1 MEKILEKCYNNNYEE
16 NLPMRQV
23 FIITSAVVFVA
34 SLIAGFFAMSQ
45 ANQEELELTSRMQS
59 RGQVLADSLAESI
72 TPSYNSRATSTVQKI
87 IDKFTSSERL
97 AGISVFDSSGAIFAG
112 SENMP
117 LPEDGKLIATVMDSD
132 EFGGDFVRRGNG
144 TYYVQVRPLHEDQ
157 RVVGA
162 LAVAQNTT
170 YIDESMRSVWRDN
183 IIRLLFQ
190 ILIFVVAIFVLVRWV
205 FFHSISKMVESLQE
219 TRKGNSENDTIP
231 SSSFFKP
238 LAGEISKVTKS
249 LHQARHAASEEARM
263 RLEKID
269 SPWTAERLREFIKA
283 HLKDRP
289 IFVLSN
295 REPYVHTKTKN
306 KIVWSVPAG
315 GVVTALE
322 PVMEACGGMWI
333 AHGSGNADAETADKE
348 GNVMVPPDEPKYT
361 LKRVSLTS
369 KEIKGYYNGFSN
381 EALWPLC
388 LMAHTRPLF
397 RAEDWV
403 EYKKVNAKFAKI
415 LLDQIRGV
423 ERPIILVQDYHLA
436 LVPKMIKKSRPDALV
451 AIFWHIPWPS
461 AAQFNIC
468 PWRKELLEGMLGADL
483 VGFHTQQ
490 YCNNFIET
498 VGNEIE
504 SRIDYVQF
512 SIFRG
517 EHKTAIKPFPISIAF
532 PGNADGHDAPSRK
545 AIDALGIHGEH
556 LVLGVDRL
564 DYTKGILERFKGIEF
579 LLDAHPEYKRNLTLL
594 QIASPTR
601 ETVEKYRE
609 YAVRV
614 TEEAERIN
622 KKFSTNDWK
631 PIVLEKKNYSHD
643 DLLHLY
649 QFANVCLI
657 TSLHDGMN
665 LVAKEY
671 AAARRDESGVLV
683 LSQFAG
689 ASRDLKG
696 ALLINPY
703 SAEETSAALHTALS
717 MSKTE
722 QHKRMKMMRTSVRDY
737 NIYRWSAELI
747 KALSQLE

>member
-1 MEKILEKCYNNNYEE
+1 
-16 NLPMRQV
+16 MRQV
-23 FIITSAVVFVA
+23 LLVVGAAVLVA
-34 SLIAGFFAMSQ
+34 SLVVGFFALSQ

-59 RGQVLADSLAESI
+59 RSQVLADSLAESI
-72 TPSYNSRATSTVQKI
+72 EPAYNTRATSTVQRI
-87 IDKFTSSERL
+87 IDRFVSSERL
-97 AGISVFDSSGAIFAG
+97 AGLSVFDSSGVLVAG
-112 SENMP
+112 SSDMP
-117 LPEDGKLIATVMDSD
+117 LPTDGKIITTAMDSD
-132 EFGGDFVRRGNG
+132 EPGGDFVRRNDG
-144 TYYVQVRPLHEDQ
+144 TYYVHAIPIHEDE

-162 LAVAQNTT
+162 LVLAQNAT
-170 YIDESMRSVWRDN
+170 YIDEGIRGVWKDN
-183 IIRLLFQ
+183 IIRWFLQ
-190 ILIFVVAIFVLVRWV
+190 IIVFAAAVFILVRWV
-205 FFHSISKMVESLQE
+205 FSRSISKMVESLQA
-219 TRKGNSENDTIP
+219 TRKGNSENDMAP

-249 LHQARHAASEEARM
+249 LRQARHAASEEARM

-306 KIVWSVPAG
+306 KIGWSVPAG

-322 PVMEACGGMWI
+322 PVMEACGGVWI
-333 AHGSGNADAETADKE
+333 AHGSGNADAETADKD
-348 GNVMVPPDEPKYT
+348 GNIMVPPDEPKYT
-361 LKRVSLTS
+361 LKRVSLTP
-369 KEIKGYYNGFSN
+369 KEIKGYYTGFSN

-397 RAEDWV
+397 RAEDWI

-415 LLDQIRGV
+415 LLDQIRGA

-436 LVPKMIKKSRPDALV
+436 LVPEMIKKSRPDALV

-468 PWRKELLEGMLGADL
+468 PWKRELLQGMLGADL

-504 SRIDYVQF
+504 SRIDYEQF

-532 PGNADGHDAPSRK
+532 PGSAEGHEAPSRK
-545 AIDALGIHGEH
+545 AIDALGIHVDC

-564 DYTKGILERFKGIEF
+564 DYAKGILERFKGIEF
-579 LLDAHPEYKRNLTLL
+579 LMDAHPEYKGNLTLL

-622 KKFSTNDWK
+622 KKFGTNDWK

-643 DLLHLY
+643 ELLHLY
-649 QFANVCLI
+649 QFADVCLI

-683 LSQFAG
+683 LSQFTG

-703 SAEETSAALHTALS
+703 SAEETSAAIHTALV
-717 MSKTE
+717 MPKTE
-722 QHKRMKMMRTSVRDY
+722 QHRRMKMMRTSVRDY

-747 KALSQLE
+747 KALSQIE

>member
-369 KEIKGYYNGFSN
+369 KEIEGYYNGFSN

-722 QHKRMKMMRTSVRDY
+722 QHKRMKMMRTSILDY

>member
-1 MEKILEKCYNNNYEE
+1 
-16 NLPMRQV
+16 MRQV
-23 FIITSAVVFVA
+23 LLVVGAAVLVA
-34 SLIAGFFAMSQ
+34 SLVVGFFALSQ

-59 RGQVLADSLAESI
+59 RSQVLADSLAESI
-72 TPSYNSRATSTVQKI
+72 EPAYNTRATSTVQRI
-87 IDKFTSSERL
+87 IDRFVSSERL
-97 AGISVFDSSGAIFAG
+97 AGLSVFDSSGVLVAG
-112 SENMP
+112 SSDMP
-117 LPEDGKLIATVMDSD
+117 LPTDGKIITTAMDSD
-132 EFGGDFVRRGNG
+132 EPGGDFVRRNDG
-144 TYYVQVRPLHEDQ
+144 TYYVHAIPIHEDE

-162 LAVAQNTT
+162 LVLAQNAT
-170 YIDESMRSVWRDN
+170 YIDEGIRGVWKDN
-183 IIRLLFQ
+183 IIRWFLQ
-190 ILIFVVAIFVLVRWV
+190 IIVFAAAVFILVRWV
-205 FFHSISKMVESLQE
+205 FSRSISKMVESLQA
-219 TRKGNSENDTIP
+219 TRKGNSENDMAP

-249 LHQARHAASEEARM
+249 LRQARHAASEEARM

-306 KIVWSVPAG
+306 KIGWSVPAG

-322 PVMEACGGMWI
+322 PVMEACGGVWI
-333 AHGSGNADAETADKE
+333 AHGSGNADAETADKD
-348 GNVMVPPDEPKYT
+348 GNIMVPPDEPKYT
-361 LKRVSLTS
+361 LKRVSLTP
-369 KEIKGYYNGFSN
+369 KEIKGYYTGFSN

-397 RAEDWV
+397 RAEDWI

-415 LLDQIRGV
+415 LLDQIRGA

-436 LVPKMIKKSRPDALV
+436 LVPEMIKKSRPDALV

-468 PWRKELLEGMLGADL
+468 PWKRELLQGMLGADL

-504 SRIDYVQF
+504 SRIDYEQF

-532 PGNADGHDAPSRK
+532 PGSAEGHEAPSRK
-545 AIDALGIHGEH
+545 AIDALGIHVDC

-564 DYTKGILERFKGIEF
+564 DYAKGILERFKGIEF
-579 LLDAHPEYKRNLTLL
+579 LMDAHPEYKGNLTLL

-614 TEEAERIN
+614 TEEAERIK
-622 KKFSTNDWK
+622 KKFGTNDWK

-643 DLLHLY
+643 ELLHLY
-649 QFANVCLI
+649 QFADVCLI

-683 LSQFAG
+683 LSQFTG

-703 SAEETSAALHTALS
+703 SAEETSAAIHTALV
-717 MSKTE
+717 MPKTE
-722 QHKRMKMMRTSVRDY
+722 QHRRMKMMRTSVRDY

-747 KALSQLE
+747 KALSQIE

>member
-1 MEKILEKCYNNNYEE
+1 
-16 NLPMRQV
+16 MRQV
-23 FIITSAVVFVA
+23 LLVVGAAVLVA
-34 SLIAGFFAMSQ
+34 SLVVGFFALSQ

-59 RGQVLADSLAESI
+59 RSQVLADSLAESI
-72 TPSYNSRATSTVQKI
+72 EPAYNTRATSTVQRI
-87 IDKFTSSERL
+87 IDRFVSSERL
-97 AGISVFDSSGAIFAG
+97 AGLSVFDSSGVLVAG
-112 SENMP
+112 SSDMP
-117 LPEDGKLIATVMDSD
+117 LPTDGKIITTAMDSD
-132 EFGGDFVRRGNG
+132 EPGGDFVRRNDG
-144 TYYVQVRPLHEDQ
+144 TYYVHAIPIHEDE

-162 LAVAQNTT
+162 LVLAQNAT
-170 YIDESMRSVWRDN
+170 YIDEGIRGVWKDN
-183 IIRLLFQ
+183 IIRWFLQ
-190 ILIFVVAIFVLVRWV
+190 IIVFAAAVFILVRWV
-205 FFHSISKMVESLQE
+205 FSRSISKMVESLQA
-219 TRKGNSENDTIP
+219 TRKGNSENDMAP

-249 LHQARHAASEEARM
+249 LRQARHAASEEARM

-306 KIVWSVPAG
+306 KIGWSVPAG

-322 PVMEACGGMWI
+322 PVMEACGGVWI
-333 AHGSGNADAETADKE
+333 AHGSGNADAETADKD
-348 GNVMVPPDEPKYT
+348 GNIMVPPDEPKYT
-361 LKRVSLTS
+361 LKRVSLTP
-369 KEIKGYYNGFSN
+369 KEIKGYYTGFSN

-397 RAEDWV
+397 RAEDWI

-415 LLDQIRGV
+415 LLDQIRGA

-436 LVPKMIKKSRPDALV
+436 LVPEMVKKSRPDALV

-468 PWRKELLEGMLGADL
+468 PWKRELLQGMLGADL

-504 SRIDYVQF
+504 SRIDYEQF

-532 PGNADGHDAPSRK
+532 PGSAEGHEAPSRK
-545 AIDALGIHGEH
+545 AIDALGIHVDC

-564 DYTKGILERFKGIEF
+564 DYAKGILERFKGIEF
-579 LLDAHPEYKRNLTLL
+579 LMDAHPEYKGNLTLL

-622 KKFSTNDWK
+622 KKFGTNDWK

-643 DLLHLY
+643 ELLHLY
-649 QFANVCLI
+649 QFADVCLI

-683 LSQFAG
+683 LSQFTG

-703 SAEETSAALHTALS
+703 SAEETSAAIHTALV
-717 MSKTE
+717 MPKTE
-722 QHKRMKMMRTSVRDY
+722 QHRRMKMMRTSVRDY

-747 KALSQLE
+747 KALSQIE